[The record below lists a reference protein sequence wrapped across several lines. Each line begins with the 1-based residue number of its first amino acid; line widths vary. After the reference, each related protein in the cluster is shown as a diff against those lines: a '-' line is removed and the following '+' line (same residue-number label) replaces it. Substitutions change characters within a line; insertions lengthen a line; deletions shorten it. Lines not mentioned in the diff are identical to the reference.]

1 MSHNLR
7 LPSEHAGLVSLSAA
21 PIVHQ
26 QRAIVLI
33 NNNIRPIHHGGG
45 GQAKVTAVTGGGGR
59 PRVLIAGLAFANEI
73 NSLHRVAEWRRAGP
87 GALWRLTARAPL
99 PDPAVAPARAG

>member
-21 PIVHQ
+21 PIAHQ
-26 QRAIVLI
+26 QRAIVLK

-45 GQAKVTAVTGGGGR
+45 GQAKGTAVTGGGR
-59 PRVLIAGLAFANEI
+59 PRALIAGLAFANEI

-87 GALWRLTARAPL
+87 GALWRLTARAPS
-99 PDPAVAPARAG
+99 PVPAADPARAG